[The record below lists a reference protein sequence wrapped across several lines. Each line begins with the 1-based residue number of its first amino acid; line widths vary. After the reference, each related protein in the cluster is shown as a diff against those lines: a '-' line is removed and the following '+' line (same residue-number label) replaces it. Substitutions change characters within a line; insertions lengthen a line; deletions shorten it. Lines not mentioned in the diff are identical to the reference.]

1 MSTATAPAPEA
12 DTAPQVLESP
22 EERRRRLRLGILLLV
37 FAILAVY
44 LALVTQ
50 SGTVNFRLA
59 AQFDD
64 SGLPDIGLPAK
75 PVALVLSLCT
85 LVVAV
90 LQLWRGLTGRMAAL
104 LFTLFGVAFV
114 VTFICWAASGKTFP
128 LTNQIQGTLALST
141 PLILGAL
148 AGVLCERAGVIN
160 IAIEGQLL
168 AGAFAAALVA
178 SLSDNFFVGAVAALV
193 AGLFIAWLLAVF
205 SIKYLV
211 NQVVLGVVLV
221 VFATGITGFLF
232 DQLVDL
238 PDGSAIYNNPGT
250 LQPLAI
256 PLLSSIPVIGPT
268 VFNQTALVY
277 AMYVAVALVAFVLYK
292 SRWGLRVRAVGEHP
306 RAADTVGIKVRRVRY
321 QAVLFAGM
329 IAGLGGAYFT
339 IGSTGGFTKEMT
351 AGNGFIALAAVIM
364 GRWNPIGATLAAL
377 FFGFTKA
384 LQGQLQVLATPI
396 PTEVLQMTPYLL
408 TVIAVAGV
416 VGQVRPPRADGEP
429 YVKE

>member
-1 MSTATAPAPEA
+1 MATATTGPEVEAAPR
-12 DTAPQVLESP
+12 VLESP

-37 FAILAVY
+37 FAIVAVL
-44 LALVTQ
+44 LALYTK
-50 SGTVNFRLA
+50 SDTVNFKLA

-64 SGLPDIGLPAK
+64 SGLPDLGLPAK
-75 PVALVLSLCT
+75 PVAIVLALCT

-90 LQLWRGLTGRMAAL
+90 LQLWRGLTGGLAVAL
-104 LFTLFGVAFV
+104 FSLFGVAFV
-114 VTFICWAASGKTFP
+114 VTFICWAASGETFP

-148 AGVLCERAGVIN
+148 AGVMCERAGVIN

-168 AGAFAAALVA
+168 AGAFAAALVG
-178 SLSDNFFVGAVAALV
+178 SMSGSFLVGAIAALV
-193 AGLFIAWLLAVF
+193 AGLLIALLLAVF
-205 SIKYLV
+205 SIRYLV

-238 PDGSAIYNNPGT
+238 PNGSQLYNSPGT
-250 LQPLAI
+250 LKPIAI
-256 PLLSSIPVIGPT
+256 PVLSSIPVLGPT
-268 VFNQTALVY
+268 IFSQTPLVY

-292 SRWGLRVRAVGEHP
+292 TRWGLRVRAVGEHP
-306 RAADTVGIKVRRVRY
+306 RAADTVGIKVKRIRY
-321 QAVLFAGM
+321 QAVLFGGM

-384 LQGQLQVLATPI
+384 LQGQLQVLETPI

-416 VGQVRPPRADGEP
+416 VGQVRPPKADGEP

>member
-1 MSTATAPAPEA
+1 MATATTEPEVTAAPR
-12 DTAPQVLESP
+12 VLESP
-22 EERRRRLRLGILLLV
+22 EERRRRLRLGILLLA
-37 FAILAVY
+37 FAILAVL
-44 LALVTQ
+44 LAFYTK
-50 SGTVNFRLA
+50 SGAVNFKLA

-64 SGLPDIGLPAK
+64 SGLPDLGVPAK
-75 PVALVLSLCT
+75 PVAIVLALCT

-90 LQLWRGLTGRMAAL
+90 LQLWRGLTGGLAVAL
-104 LFTLFGVAFV
+104 FALFGVAFV

-148 AGVLCERAGVIN
+148 AGVMCERAGVIN

-168 AGAFAAALVA
+168 AGAFAAALVGTM
-178 SLSDNFFVGAVAALV
+178 SGSFLVGAIAALV
-193 AGLFIAWLLAVF
+193 AGLLIAWLLAVF
-205 SIKYLV
+205 SIRYLV

-238 PDGSAIYNNPGT
+238 PNGSELYNNPGT
-250 LQPLAI
+250 LQPIAI
-256 PLLSSIPVIGPT
+256 PVLSSIPILGPT
-268 VFNQTALVY
+268 IFTQTALVY

-292 SRWGLRVRAVGEHP
+292 TRWGLRVRAVGEHP
-306 RAADTVGIKVRRVRY
+306 RAADTVGIKVKRIRY
-321 QAVLFAGM
+321 QAVLFGGM

-416 VGQVRPPRADGEP
+416 VGQVRPPKADGEP